1 MAGGT
6 SGGAG
11 RGTTRFEALLARP
24 WPGTDG
30 LAEGFAAAS
39 RAARAAVPAADPR
52 AAAIR
57 DVAAGVAAP
66 MLASYVLWVL
76 LDARARG
83 LERLYFL
90 ARDGQVLGELAAGLA
105 PRLGVPIECRYLYA
119 SRQTWVRD
127 LAPLPPEG
135 QGWLWYGARPGAVT
149 AGDIL
154 ARLGGDPALGA
165 ALAELGFD
173 PGRPLD
179 AGGMARLRAALASEA
194 FAAERA
200 PLRAAARARLVAYL
214 RQEGV
219 LDGEPFGVV
228 DLGWRG
234 SLHASLCGLL
244 AEEGLAPAHGYL
256 LGIEA
261 GGSAT
266 WAHLRQGYLFDL
278 DREAGGLFAPIAD
291 QRAYLEVFAAADH
304 GTLLGYRDEGGRM
317 RPELA
322 RGFAARVR
330 AWGLPTMRGALLAAA
345 AALPLEGVD
354 AERVAAMRAPIRA
367 LLAAFWTAPTPAEAR
382 AWGGFPLDL
391 GEGRGSRAAPLAAP
405 FGPRDLARLLG
416 RRGSLKKD
424 EHFWVEGAL
433 AMSPGPLRAALL
445 GLRATRSRL
454 ARGLGRR

>member
-6 SGGAG
+6 TGGAG
-11 RGTTRFEALLARP
+11 QGDTRFEALLARP
-24 WPGTDG
+24 WPGAGG
-30 LAEGFAAAS
+30 LAQGFAAAS
-39 RAARAAVPAADPR
+39 RAAREAVPAADPR

-83 LERLYFL
+83 LERLHFL
-90 ARDGQVLGELAAGLA
+90 ARDGQVLHELAAALA
-105 PRLGVPIECRYLYA
+105 PRLGVPVECRYLYA
-119 SRQTWVRD
+119 SRQAWVRD

-154 ARLGGDPALGA
+154 ARLGGDPALAA
-165 ALAELGFD
+165 ALAGFSPLD
-173 PGRPLD
+173 RPLD
-179 AGGMARLRAALASEA
+179 AGGMARLGAALASEP
-194 FAAERA
+194 FAATRA
-200 PLRAAARARLVAYL
+200 PLRAAARARLLAYL
-214 RQEGV
+214 GQEGV
-219 LDGEPFGVV
+219 LDGKPFGVV

-234 SLHASLCGLL
+234 SLHASLCDLL
-244 AEEGLAPAHGYL
+244 AEEGLPPAHGYL
-256 LGIEA
+256 LGVEA
-261 GGSAT
+261 GGSAA

-304 GTLLGYRDEGGRM
+304 GTLLGYRDEGGRI

-322 RGFAARVR
+322 CGFAARVR
-330 AWGLPTMRGALLAAA
+330 AWGLPTMRASLRAAA
-345 AALPLEGVD
+345 AALPLDGVD
-354 AERVAAMRAPIRA
+354 EGRVAAMRAPIRA
-367 LLAAFWTAPTPAEAR
+367 LLAAFWTAPTPVEAR

-416 RRGSLKKD
+416 RRAGLKKD

-433 AMSPGPLRAALL
+433 AMSPGPLRAALVAA
-445 GLRATRSRL
+445 RAARSRL
-454 ARGLGRR
+454 ARGRGRR